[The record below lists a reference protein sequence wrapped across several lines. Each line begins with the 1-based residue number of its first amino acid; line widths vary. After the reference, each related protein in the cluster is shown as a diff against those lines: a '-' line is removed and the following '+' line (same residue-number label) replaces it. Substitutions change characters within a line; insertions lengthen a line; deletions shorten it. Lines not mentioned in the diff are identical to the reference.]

1 MYPYAACYSPV
12 APRRAPTGETEKES
26 IMAEFKPVRLTH
38 PNESKAEEFGDV
50 VATTAVDL
58 SNYLYRDGYVKSA
71 DQSNLDGEDDQ
82 VESGTAPAEGAP
94 NAAPKEETPAEKRN
108 RERQEREAAKSAEGK
123 ATDSNGDVVATS

>member
-1 MYPYAACYSPV
+1 
-12 APRRAPTGETEKES
+12 
-26 IMAEFKPVRLTH
+26 MAEFKPVRLTH

-82 VESGTAPAEGAP
+82 VESGTAPAEGTSTDV
-94 NAAPKEETPAEKRN
+94 PKEETPAERRN